1 MKKKEKAKQQ
11 QGNESP
17 YIHNPF
23 FLPRDYTVTINLN
36 PKT

>member
-11 QGNESP
+11 WGNESP

-23 FLPRDYTVTINLN
+23 FLPRDYRVTIN
-36 PKT
+36 PKPKP

>member
-1 MKKKEKAKQQ
+1 MRKKEKAKQQ
-11 QGNESP
+11 HRNESP

-23 FLPRDYTVTINLN
+23 FLPRDHTITINPN